1 MRMNLEISFWWIE
14 LRRVNI
20 LLMDIWASF
29 RQAGSEYFIFFRA
42 NIRFQS

>member
-20 LLMDIWASF
+20 LLIIWAFF

>member
-20 LLMDIWASF
+20 LLIIWPFF